1 MQFAFSK
8 FMMNF
13 DINQIETLVNIIKE
27 IATIFALIIGGIWSY
42 MLFVKKRQIYPRAK
56 IEHQI
61 QYQLVG
67 EKKLLL
73 SVDVFISNNSD
84 VLLSLESWNLDVKQ
98 MLPPRGELLQYADRK
113 DANIKGVQ
121 ILDWTILAKRNDQ
134 WDRGRFEIEPG
145 EQHQF
150 HSDFLIYSIPQ
161 SILVES
167 YFRNIKKRSKLIG
180 WNHITIHSIVL
191 QGDKNVAEIRTRTEN

>member
-1 MQFAFSK
+1 
-8 FMMNF
+8 MNF
-13 DINQIETLVNIIKE
+13 DVNQVETLVNIVKE
-27 IATIFALIIGGIWSY
+27 IVTIFALTIGGVWSY

-61 QYQLVG
+61 QYQPVEG
-67 EKKLLL
+67 EKLLL

-98 MLPPRGELLQYADRK
+98 MLPPQGELLQYTNKAD
-113 DANIKGVQ
+113 AIIKSIQ
-121 ILDWTILAKRNDQ
+121 FLDWTILAKRNDE
-134 WDRGRFEIEPG
+134 WDKGKFEIEPG

-150 HSDFLIYSIPQ
+150 HSDFLVYSIPQ

-167 YFRNIKKRSKLIG
+167 YFRNIKKRSKVIG
-180 WNHITIHSIVL
+180 WNHITIHNIAI
-191 QGDKNVAEIRTRTEN
+191 QGDKNATEIRTRT